1 MTASLTH
8 YCYCLWA
15 NINMYLH
22 NMSCMYALVYMVS
35 GACARPDLVV
45 LLECFVVC
53 VCVCVVS
60 QC

>member
-1 MTASLTH
+1 MSVCRHLV
-8 YCYCLWA
+8 
-15 NINMYLH
+15 YLV
-22 NMSCMYALVYMVS
+22 YLVYMVS
-35 GACARPDLVV
+35 AACARPDLVV